1 MASLASAQHIAS
13 VPRQPSFWLM
23 VLGLCALVGP
33 TLVSLAQQYWSREN
47 GVHGPIVLAT
57 GLWLL
62 WRGRAVLVQLQQPGH
77 PLIGGGLIAVML
89 PLYVFGRAFDFL
101 SLEVAALL
109 GVLGSVFYLYF
120 GRHAVRHIW
129 FPLVYLGFLVPPP
142 GWLIDAVT
150 AGLKS
155 FVSIVS
161 TQLLALAG
169 YPVARI
175 GVTLYVAQFQLLVED
190 ACSGM
195 NSLVS
200 LTSVSLFYIYLLHAS
215 SWRYA
220 LFLTCWI
227 LPIAIL
233 ANIFR
238 VLVLVLITYYWGNEA
253 AQGFLH
259 NSAGLAM
266 FVAALL
272 GIFAIDRIWAP
283 LMRKKGWV

>member
-62 WRGRAVLVQLQQPGH
+62 WRARAVLVQLQQPGH

-109 GVLGSVFYLYF
+109 GVLGGVFYLYF

>member
-62 WRGRAVLVQLQQPGH
+62 WRARAVLVQLQQPGH
-77 PLIGGGLIAVML
+77 PLIVGGLIAVML

>member
-62 WRGRAVLVQLQQPGH
+62 WRARAVLVQLQQPGH
-77 PLIGGGLIAVML
+77 PLIGGGLLAVML

-266 FVAALL
+266 FIAALL

>member
-23 VLGLCALVGP
+23 VLGLWALVGP

-62 WRGRAVLVQLQQPGH
+62 WRARAVLVQLQQPGH

-266 FVAALL
+266 FIAALL

>member
-62 WRGRAVLVQLQQPGH
+62 WRARAVLVHLQQPGH

>member
-47 GVHGPIVLAT
+47 GVHSPIVLAT

-62 WRGRAVLVQLQQPGH
+62 WRARAVLVQLQQPGH